1 MTTQEAG
8 QRDVPLSNPGKLFI
22 NGEWVEPSTDRK
34 IEVIAPAT
42 EEIYVRVAAAQEAD
56 IKRAVAAA
64 REAFDIGPWPRM
76 SHAERAVYL
85 SAIGEE
91 LAKRAGDVAA
101 IWPNEMGITYTMAQA
116 YAGGMGGIYKF
127 HAGLASR
134 YAFEEEHRTFSGAK
148 HGFLVREPVG
158 VVGAIIP
165 WNGPIALIAFKIA
178 PALLAGCT
186 VVVKASPEA
195 PGHALIMAEIA
206 EAVKLPPGVLNIV
219 TADRA
224 ASEALVRHPDVDKIA
239 FTGSSATGKSIAAI
253 LGARMARFTLELG
266 GKSAAIV
273 LDDYDVETAA
283 KAIVGNATDMTGQV
297 CASLTRMVVTKNR
310 HDRLLE
316 ALSASFSKI
325 VVGNP
330 FDPATQMGPLATRR
344 QRDIVERY
352 IAKGRADGF
361 TLGAGGG
368 RPRHL
373 PRGFYVEPTVFGN
386 VDNRSTIA
394 QEEIFGPVLAVI
406 PAESDEHAVDI
417 ANDSPYGL
425 NATAFTND
433 VDRAYAVARRLRT
446 GTVGHN
452 ALRVDFS
459 IAFGG
464 FKQSGVGR
472 EGGLE
477 GLRPYLETKTVLLDG
492 IPSHR
497 IPKPTAE
504 SAAEVKGA
512 R

>member
-1 MTTQEAG
+1 
-8 QRDVPLSNPGKLFI
+8 
-22 NGEWVEPSTDRK
+22 
-34 IEVIAPAT
+34 
-42 EEIYVRVAAAQEAD
+42 
-56 IKRAVAAA
+56 
-64 REAFDIGPWPRM
+64 
-76 SHAERAVYL
+76 
-85 SAIGEE
+85 
-91 LAKRAGDVAA
+91 
-101 IWPNEMGITYTMAQA
+101 
-116 YAGGMGGIYKF
+116 MGGIYKF

-425 NATAFTND
+425 NATVFTND

-477 GLRPYLETKTVLLDG
+477 GLRPYLCLLYT
-492 IPSHR
+492 SR
-497 IPKPTAE
+497 C
-504 SAAEVKGA
+504 V
-512 R
+512 